1 MSVRGEPKIW
11 VIATLE
17 SGLFRSEGSILINW
31 EPLIYYLISISK
43 RGLLLTAI
51 YSLKLGSVVKS
62 MGTIDVAGGS
72 DGTWGTLPP
81 LILLKS
87 IKETKSIELIILK

>member
-1 MSVRGEPKIW
+1 MSVIGEPKIW
-11 VIATLE
+11 VIATPE
-17 SGLFRSEGSILINW
+17 SGLFESEGSILINW

-72 DGTWGTLPP
+72 DGT
-81 LILLKS
+81 
-87 IKETKSIELIILK
+87 